1 MLRIDNLTKRYGE
14 KIAVNNL
21 SLHIAPG
28 EIYGFI
34 GHNGAGKTST
44 LKCIV
49 GIQDF
54 DEGEIYINSKSIKTN
69 PIECKSELAYI
80 PDNPDLYEYMTG
92 TQYLHF
98 IAGIFQIEDVTR
110 RERIQLYAQ
119 QFDLTKDL
127 TLAIAAY
134 SHGMKQKLA
143 IVAAWLHAP
152 RLIVMEDELLSVL
165 PQRRPIRSK
174 K

>member
-1 MLRIDNLTKRYGE
+1 MRQDPLACKRQLT
-14 KIAVNNL
+14 
-21 SLHIAPG
+21 
-28 EIYGFI
+28 
-34 GHNGAGKTST
+34 
-44 LKCIV
+44 
-49 GIQDF
+49 
-54 DEGEIYINSKSIKTN
+54 
-69 PIECKSELAYI
+69 YI

-127 TLAIAAY
+127 TRAIAAY

>member
-1 MLRIDNLTKRYGE
+1 MRQDPLACKRQLT
-14 KIAVNNL
+14 
-21 SLHIAPG
+21 
-28 EIYGFI
+28 
-34 GHNGAGKTST
+34 
-44 LKCIV
+44 
-49 GIQDF
+49 
-54 DEGEIYINSKSIKTN
+54 
-69 PIECKSELAYI
+69 YI

-127 TLAIAAY
+127 TRAIAAY

-165 PQRRPIRSK
+165 TQRRPICSK

>member
-1 MLRIDNLTKRYGE
+1 MRQDPLACKR
-14 KIAVNNL
+14 
-21 SLHIAPG
+21 
-28 EIYGFI
+28 
-34 GHNGAGKTST
+34 
-44 LKCIV
+44 
-49 GIQDF
+49 Q
-54 DEGEIYINSKSIKTN
+54 
-69 PIECKSELAYI
+69 LAYI

-98 IAGIFQIEDVTR
+98 IADIFQIEDVTR

-127 TLAIAAY
+127 TQAIAAY

-152 RLIVMEDELLSVL
+152 RLIVMEDELVSVL
-165 PQRRPIRSK
+165 PHRRPICSK